1 MLCHDPRISDDRNK
15 KVKTNNTSLVNAEM
29 FRRKWPNHKID
40 WNKVARFADQCD
52 ELVEVDKTL
61 KRKKTLK
68 TKGKKR
74 K

>member
-52 ELVEVDKTL
+52 EASSSKSV
-61 KRKKTLK
+61 KKTLK
-68 TKGKKR
+68 TKGRKR